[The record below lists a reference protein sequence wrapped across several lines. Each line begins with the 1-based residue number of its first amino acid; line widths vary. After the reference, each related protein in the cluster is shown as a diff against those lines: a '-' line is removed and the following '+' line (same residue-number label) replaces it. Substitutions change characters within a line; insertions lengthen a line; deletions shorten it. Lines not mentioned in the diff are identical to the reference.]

1 MDLFAKIQKNM
12 GPLGKYME
20 AAEGYYMF
28 PKLEG
33 EIGPR
38 MNFQGKEMIIWS
50 LNNYLG
56 LANHPEVREADTKGT
71 ADYGLAAPMGAR
83 MMSGQTTLHEQF
95 EQELAALTQKESAFV
110 VNFGYQGIM
119 STIDTILDP
128 RGRDVI
134 VYDEESHACIIDGAR
149 MYVGKRFKFK
159 HNDIADLEKQLER
172 ATKLVAEN
180 GVGGILVISEGVFG
194 MRGDQGKLKEIVA
207 LKEKYEFRLL
217 VDDAH
222 GFGTL
227 GETGAGAGEA
237 QGCQDG
243 IDIYFSTFAKSMAMI
258 GGFISGDKYII
269 DFLRYNMRS
278 QIFAKSLPLPFVVG
292 GLKRL
297 DLLRKHP
304 EFKTKLWDNVNYL
317 QNGLRERGFD
327 CGDTNTCVT
336 PVYMKG
342 SVEEAMVLVK
352 DMRDSYR
359 VFCSIVVYPV
369 IPKGMIILRL
379 IPTATHSKKDID
391 ETLLAFEAV
400 SKKLADGVYL
410 KLAEAI
416 VSLKNINANAL
427 QFRMAVQ
434 TK

>member
-1 MDLFAKIQKNM
+1 MDLFDKIEKNR

-20 AAEGYYMF
+20 VAEGYYMF

-38 MNFQGKEMIIWS
+38 MTFQGKEMIIWS

-71 ADYGLAAPMGAR
+71 QDYGLAYPMGAR
-83 MMSGQTTLHEQF
+83 MMSGQTSLHEQF
-95 EQELAALTQKESAFV
+95 EQELADMVSKQSAFV
-110 VNFGYQGIM
+110 VNYGYQGIM
-119 STIDTILDP
+119 SAIDTLLDP

-149 MYVGKRFKFK
+149 MYPGKRFKFK
-159 HNDIADLEKQLER
+159 HNDIADLDKQLAR
-172 ATKLVAEN
+172 ATKIVEEN

-194 MRGDQGKLKEIVA
+194 MRGDQGKLREIVA
-207 LKEKYEFRLL
+207 LKEKYQFRFL

-227 GETGAGAGEA
+227 GKTGAGAGEE

-258 GGFISGDKYII
+258 GGFLAGDKHII

-278 QIFAKSLPLPFVVG
+278 QIFAKSLPMPFVVG

-297 DLLRKHP
+297 ELLKKHP
-304 EFKTKLWDNVNYL
+304 ELKDKLWDNVNYL
-317 QNGLRERGFD
+317 QNGLRDRGFD

-336 PVYMKG
+336 PVYMHG
-342 SVEEAMVLVK
+342 EVEEAMAMVK
-352 DMRDSYR
+352 DLRENYGI
-359 VFCSIVVYPV
+359 FCSIVVYPV

-379 IPTATHSKKDID
+379 IPTAAHTKEDID
-391 ETLLAFEAV
+391 ATLSAFEAV
-400 SKKLADGVYL
+400 SHKLKSGMY
-410 KLAEAI
+410 
-416 VSLKNINANAL
+416 
-427 QFRMAVQ
+427 RPAVAV
-434 TK
+434 

>member
-1 MDLFAKIQKNM
+1 MDLFDKIEKNR

-20 AAEGYYMF
+20 VAEGYYMF

-38 MNFQGKEMIIWS
+38 MKFQGKEMIIWS

-71 ADYGLAAPMGAR
+71 ADYGLAYPMGAR
-83 MMSGQTTLHEQF
+83 MMSGQTNLHEQF
-95 EQELAALTQKESAFV
+95 EQELATMVNKESAFV
-110 VNFGYQGIM
+110 VNYGYQGIM
-119 STIDTILDP
+119 SAIDTILDP

-149 MYVGKRFKFK
+149 MYSGRRFKFK
-159 HNDIADLEKQLER
+159 HNDMADLDKQLAR
-172 ATKLVAEN
+172 ATKIVEEN

-194 MRGDQGKLKEIVA
+194 MRGDQGKLREIVS
-207 LKEKYEFRLL
+207 LKSKYQFRLL

-227 GETGAGAGEA
+227 GKTGAGAGEE

-258 GGFISGDKYII
+258 GGFLAADKHII

-278 QIFAKSLPLPFVVG
+278 QIFAKSLPMPFVVG

-297 DLLRKHP
+297 ELLKKHP
-304 EFKTKLWDNVNYL
+304 ELKEQLWENVNYL
-317 QNGLRERGFD
+317 QNGLRDRGFD

-336 PVYMKG
+336 PVYMHG
-342 SVEEAMVLVK
+342 EVEEAMAMVHDL
-352 DMRDSYR
+352 RENYGI
-359 VFCSIVVYPV
+359 FCSIVVYPV

-379 IPTATHSKKDID
+379 IPTAAHTKADID
-391 ETLLAFEAV
+391 ATLSAFEAV
-400 SKKLADGVYL
+400 SHKLKSGMYRPSVTA
-410 KLAEAI
+410 
-416 VSLKNINANAL
+416 
-427 QFRMAVQ
+427 
-434 TK
+434 

>member
-1 MDLFAKIQKNM
+1 MDLFDKIEKNR

-20 AAEGYYMF
+20 VAEGYYMF

-38 MNFQGKEMIIWS
+38 MKFQGKEMIVWS

-56 LANHPEVREADTKGT
+56 LANHPEVRAADTEGT
-71 ADYGLAAPMGAR
+71 KKYGLAYPMGAR

-95 EQELAALTQKESAFV
+95 EKELAAMVEKESAFV
-110 VNFGYQGIM
+110 VNYGYQGIM
-119 STIDTILDP
+119 SAIDTILDA

-149 MYVGKRFKFK
+149 MYSGRRFKFK
-159 HNDIADLEKQLER
+159 HNDIEDLDKQLAR
-172 ATKLVAEN
+172 ATKIVEEN

-194 MRGDQGKLKEIVA
+194 MRGDQGKLKEIVD
-207 LKEKYEFRLL
+207 LKSKYQFRLL

-227 GETGAGAGEA
+227 GKTGAGAGEE

-258 GGFISGDKYII
+258 GGFLAADKDVI

-278 QIFAKSLPLPFVVG
+278 QIFAKSLPMPFVVG

-297 DLLRKHP
+297 ELLKKHP
-304 EFKTKLWDNVNYL
+304 ELKDKLWENVNYL
-317 QNGLRERGFD
+317 QNGLRSRGFD

-336 PVYMKG
+336 PVYMHG
-342 SVEEAMVLVK
+342 EVEEAMAMV
-352 DMRDSYR
+352 RDLRENYSI
-359 VFCSIVVYPV
+359 FCSIVVYPV

-379 IPTATHSKKDID
+379 IPTAVHTKEDID
-391 ETLLAFEAV
+391 QTLAAFETVSHKLKSGQYRPAV
-400 SKKLADGVYL
+400 TA
-410 KLAEAI
+410 AI
-416 VSLKNINANAL
+416 
-427 QFRMAVQ
+427 
-434 TK
+434 

>member
-1 MDLFAKIQKNM
+1 MDLFDKIEKNR

-20 AAEGYYMF
+20 VAEGYYMF

-33 EIGPR
+33 DIGPR
-38 MNFQGKEMIIWS
+38 MMFQGKEMIVWS

-71 ADYGLAAPMGAR
+71 ADYGLAYPMGAR
-83 MMSGQTTLHEQF
+83 MMSGQTKLHEQL
-95 EQELAALTQKESAFV
+95 EEELAAMVGKESAFV
-110 VNFGYQGIM
+110 VNYGYQGIM
-119 STIDTILDP
+119 SAIDTILDP

-149 MYVGKRFKFK
+149 MYSGKRFKFK
-159 HNDIADLEKQLER
+159 HNDMADLDKQLAR
-172 ATKLVAEN
+172 ATKLVEEN

-194 MRGDQGKLKEIVA
+194 MRGDQGKLSEIVA
-207 LKEKYEFRLL
+207 LKSKYQFRLL

-227 GETGAGAGEA
+227 GKTGAGAGEE

-258 GGFISGDKYII
+258 GGFLAADKPVM

-278 QIFAKSLPLPFVVG
+278 QIFAKSLPMPFVVG

-297 DLLRKHP
+297 ELLKKHP
-304 EFKTKLWDNVNYL
+304 ELKDKLWENVNYL
-317 QNGLRERGFD
+317 QNGLRDRGFD

-336 PVYMKG
+336 PVYMHG
-342 SVEEAMVLVK
+342 EVEEAMGMVYDL
-352 DMRDSYR
+352 RENYR
-359 VFCSIVVYPV
+359 IFCSIVVYPV

-379 IPTATHSKKDID
+379 IPTAVHTKDDID
-391 ETLLAFEAV
+391 QTLAAFETV
-400 SKKLADGVYL
+400 SHKLKSGMYRP
-410 KLAEAI
+410 AEL
-416 VSLKNINANAL
+416 VNN
-427 QFRMAVQ
+427 
-434 TK
+434 

>member
-1 MDLFAKIQKNM
+1 M
-12 GPLGKYME
+12 GPLGKYMA

-38 MNFQGKEMIIWS
+38 MTFQGKEMIVWS

-149 MYVGKRFKFK
+149 MYPGKRFKFK
-159 HNDIADLEKQLER
+159 HNDIADLEKQLTR
-172 ATKLVAEN
+172 ATKLVEEN

-194 MRGDQGKLKEIVA
+194 MRGDQGKLKEIVD
-207 LKEKYEFRLL
+207 LKSKFEFRLL

-278 QIFAKSLPLPFVVG
+278 QIFAKSLPMPFVVG

-304 EFKTKLWDNVNYL
+304 ELKQKLWENVDYL
-317 QNGLRERGFD
+317 QNGLRARGFD

-342 SVEEAMVLVK
+342 SVEEAMVLVR
-352 DMRDSYR
+352 DMRDSYGI
-359 VFCSIVVYPV
+359 FCSIVVYPV

-379 IPTATHSKKDID
+379 IPTATHTKEDID
-391 ETLLAFEAV
+391 ETLVAFEQV
-400 SKKLADGVYL
+400 GKKLADGVYL

-416 VSLKNINANAL
+416 VI
-427 QFRMAVQ
+427 
-434 TK
+434 